1 MADPTM
7 TGEPSQEELRAYLE
21 QLRDAPAAEIVVQA
35 YTLLGSTA
43 ETKLGRSDARTVID
57 AMAGMVEGAAR
68 TIPADLAGQMRQG
81 VAQLQ
86 TAQVQLER
94 QAKAD
99 EPAGAPTPAAATAAP
114 PSPAAGPQPTE
125 EQQRMTDR
133 LWIPGR
139 DPKPPSGAR

>member
-99 EPAGAPTPAAATAAP
+99 EPAGAP
-114 PSPAAGPQPTE
+114 SPAAGPQPTE